1 MGVEQSHG
9 GPDMAPKPPALGSAP
24 AKPWRSSIIDFF
36 GAGNG
41 IRTRDPQ
48 LGRLALYR

>member
-1 MGVEQSHG
+1 
-9 GPDMAPKPPALGSAP
+9 MAPKPPTLVAP
-24 AKPWRSSIIDFF
+24 GKAVGSSITRVNG